1 MSNYTTGL
9 GCSQT
14 LLFIFLHLVCKS
26 LSVND
31 LRARGQPRRRNSFRL
46 SDLQKVACQLTKG
59 YQADGNNCCDYD
71 DTGYYFTHLR
81 VQLKILKLI

>member
-14 LLFIFLHLVCKS
+14 LLFIFLHFVCKS

-59 YQADGNNCCDYD
+59 YQADGNNCCDYEY
-71 DTGYYFTHLR
+71 GCYYFIHLC
-81 VQLKILKLI
+81 VLLKSLKQI